1 MADETRIKL
10 IGAGLILATIVVGFL
25 IFTQRFGGNKV
36 TKQLDIPPV
45 VQASPSPVPVS
56 SPNVVGAQAS
66 ATPGTQLTKG
76 GQSLPA
82 TGFPVGLFA
91 ILSASA
97 AIAGYGL
104 RKFPK

>member
-45 VQASPSPVPVS
+45 VQASPSPMPAL
-56 SPNVVGAQAS
+56 SPSVA
-66 ATPGTQLTKG
+66 
-76 GQSLPA
+76 
-82 TGFPVGLFA
+82 
-91 ILSASA
+91 
-97 AIAGYGL
+97 
-104 RKFPK
+104 

>member
-1 MADETRIKL
+1 MVEETRIKL
-10 IGAGLILATIVVGFL
+10 IGAGLILATVVIGFL
-25 IFTQRFGGNKV
+25 IFTQRLGGNKV

-45 VQASPSPVPVS
+45 IQASPSPTPVS
-56 SPNVVGAQAS
+56 SPVVVGQ
-66 ATPGTQLTKG
+66 T
-76 GQSLPA
+76 LPA

-91 ILSASA
+91 IFSASA

>member
-10 IGAGLILATIVVGFL
+10 IGAGLILATIVIGFL
-25 IFTQRFGGNKV
+25 IFTQRFSANNSGNKV

-45 VQASPSPVPVS
+45 VQASPSPMPVS
-56 SPNVVGAQAS
+56 SPVVVGQ
-66 ATPGTQLTKG
+66 T
-76 GQSLPA
+76 LPA

-91 ILSASA
+91 IFSASA